1 MPVLNS
7 SDNASTGY
15 SASPAVSSTYLP
27 PILHVGP
34 RAALTLA
41 SILKR
46 FNCNSC
52 LIVTDQVLLS
62 LGHLDKI
69 TAALNE
75 QNISTVVFADT
86 VPEPTSSS
94 IIKGIEFFKA
104 GSFDSIAAIGGGS
117 VMDSAKAINVM
128 ATHGG
133 NISDYKVPHDQSQS
147 GVPLIAIPTTA
158 GTGSEATRFT
168 VITNDQSH
176 EKMLCT
182 GIGYVPDA
190 ALIDYTLTLTMP
202 PRVTADS
209 GLDALTHAIEAYVS
223 QRANPYSDSQALAA
237 LRLLGPNLS
246 RVYHDPDNHPAREA
260 MMLGATLA
268 GIAFSSAS
276 VALVHGM
283 SRPIGAFFEVP
294 HGLSN
299 AMLLPTITEY
309 SIPAA
314 RARYAECARAMGL
327 FDKTVSDKQACEELM
342 TELYRLNKDLDV
354 PSLSTFGV
362 DKHRYES
369 LTAEMATQALGSG
382 SPSNNPRVPSAE
394 EMIALY
400 LKAWS

>member
-1 MPVLNS
+1 MPISNS
-7 SDNASTGY
+7 PDNTSSSNSLTQAI
-15 SASPAVSSTYLP
+15 SSTYLP
-27 PILHVGP
+27 PILQVGP
-34 RAALTLA
+34 GAALTLA
-41 SILKR
+41 NVLNR
-46 FNCNSC
+46 FNCKHC
-52 LIVTDQVLLS
+52 LIVTDQILLS
-62 LGHLDKI
+62 LGHLEKI
-69 TAALNE
+69 TAALKE
-75 QNISTVVFADT
+75 QNITAVIFADT

-104 GSFDSIAAIGGGS
+104 GGFDSIVAIGGGS

-128 ATHGG
+128 GTHGG

-147 GVPLIAIPTTA
+147 GVRLIAIPTTA

-168 VITNDQSH
+168 VITDDQSH

-237 LRLLGPNLS
+237 LRLIGPNLS
-246 RVYHDPDNHPAREA
+246 RVYHDPDNHHAREA

-283 SRPIGAFFEVP
+283 SRPIGAFFAVP

-299 AMLLPTITEY
+299 AMLLPSITEY

-314 RARYAECARAMGL
+314 QARYAECARAMGL
-327 FDKTVSDKQACEELM
+327 FDKSVGDQQACEALM

-354 PSLSTFGV
+354 PSLSAFGV

-369 LTAEMATQALGSG
+369 LTTEMARQALGSG
-382 SPSNNPRVPSAE
+382 SPANNPRVPSVE
-394 EMIALY
+394 DMVALY
-400 LKAWS
+400 LKVWS